1 MWYVS
6 VLILILIQWGFPKML
21 NQGRI
26 NDPTLAWGIPNPW
39 EGVEVR
45 GLGSVG
51 STQYS
56 GASRISYGGAILDWW
71 GGGVTGRK
79 PIL

>member
-1 MWYVS
+1 
-6 VLILILIQWGFPKML
+6 ML

-56 GASRISYGGAILDWW
+56 GASRISYGGAILDWL
-71 GGGVTGRK
+71 GGGGYWTQTYSLAYFCRK
-79 PIL
+79 LYENKR